1 MCNMSPTESH
11 IAKEARFG
19 ARNYAPVPVVVD
31 HAKDC
36 LVWDVEGREYIDMM
50 SAYSSVSH
58 GHLHPRIVA
67 AAHRQLEKVAVMSRA
82 YYSTTLGPLLEK
94 LSEVTGFERALPMNT
109 GAEAVET
116 AIKCARRWG
125 HRVKG
130 IPDGQQRILVARGN
144 FHGRTT
150 TIIGFSSEEEYRSG
164 FGPFCGGF
172 QHFDFGDMESVKAA
186 ATANTCAVLIE
197 PIQGEAGVIVPPPG
211 FFRELREWCTANDIL
226 LIDDEV
232 QAGLGRTG
240 KWFAFEHEG
249 IRPDALILGKALG
262 AGLLPVSA
270 FCADDK
276 VMQVFVPNSHGST
289 FGGNALAAAVALEG
303 LKVLQEEGL
312 VEQCA
317 AKGEYLFRRLREVQA
332 ELQPLIR
339 DVRGRGLWVG
349 VDIEPSC
356 TTARELVER
365 LAANGVLSKETHET
379 VIRFAPPLT
388 ISYELIDRAV
398 EIFHRVAKEKYG
410 QLGLDRK
417 TGSAVGTAA
426 AAA

>member
-1 MCNMSPTESH
+1 MDARKTSATQDF
-11 IAKEARFG
+11 IGQEARYG
-19 ARNYAPVPVVVD
+19 ARNYAPVQVVVD
-31 HAKDC
+31 HALDC

-67 AAHRQLEKVAVMSRA
+67 AAERQLKKVAVMSRA
-82 YYSTTLGPLLEK
+82 YYGTTLGPLLEK
-94 LSEVTGFERALPMNT
+94 LHEVTGFERALPMNT

-130 IPDGQQRILVARGN
+130 IADGAQQILVARGN
-144 FHGRTT
+144 FHGRTS
-150 TIIGFSSEEEYRSG
+150 TIIGFSTEEEYRSG

-172 QHFDFGDMESVKAA
+172 QHFDYGDMASIRAA
-186 ATANTCAVLIE
+186 ATEDTCAVLIE

-211 FFRELREWCTANDIL
+211 FFRELRDWCTQNQVL

-240 KWFAFEHEG
+240 RWFAFEHED

-303 LKVLQEEGL
+303 LKVLEEEGL
-312 VEQCA
+312 VEHCA
-317 AKGEYLFRRLREVQA
+317 EKGDYLMRRLGEVQA
-332 ELQPLIR
+332 EMKPLIR
-339 DVRGRGLWVG
+339 DVRGRGLWIA
-349 VDIEPSC
+349 VDIDPSC
-356 TTARELVER
+356 TTARDLVER
-365 LAANGVLSKETHET
+365 LAAAGVLSKETHDT

-388 ISYELIDRAV
+388 ITFDLMDRAV
-398 EIFHRVAKEKYG
+398 EIFRGVCRRKVEE
-410 QLGLDRK
+410 LGLGK
-417 TGSAVGTAA
+417 KSAAVEPATA
-426 AAA
+426 